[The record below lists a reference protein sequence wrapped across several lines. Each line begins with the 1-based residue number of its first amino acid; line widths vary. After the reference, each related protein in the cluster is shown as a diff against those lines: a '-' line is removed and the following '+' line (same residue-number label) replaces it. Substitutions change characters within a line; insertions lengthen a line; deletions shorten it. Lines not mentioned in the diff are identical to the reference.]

1 MEKDPTL
8 QNNARTP
15 ASATSRE
22 RTSLAHSFR
31 CAGAGVL
38 YVFRTQRN
46 MKIHAFAA
54 ALALL
59 LGTLLRI
66 DAPSWG
72 LVILC
77 IALVIA
83 LECANT
89 ALETVVDLVSPDYH
103 DLAKHAKDCAAGGV
117 LVAAA
122 GSLAIGALVFLP
134 RIVEAL

>member
-1 MEKDPTL
+1 MEKDPMPRDSVH
-8 QNNARTP
+8 AAVSA
-15 ASATSRE
+15 ASKE
-22 RTSLAHSFR
+22 RTSLVHSFR

-46 MKIHAFAA
+46 MKIHALAA
-54 ALALL
+54 VLALAL
-59 LGTLLRI
+59 GALLRI

-89 ALETVVDLVSPDYH
+89 ALEAVVDLVSPDYH